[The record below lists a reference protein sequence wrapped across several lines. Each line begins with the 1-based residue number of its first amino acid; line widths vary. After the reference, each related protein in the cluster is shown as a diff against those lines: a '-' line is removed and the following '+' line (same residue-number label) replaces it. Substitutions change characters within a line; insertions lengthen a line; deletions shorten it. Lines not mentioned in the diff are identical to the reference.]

1 MVHRNSKALRGNMA
15 RFGIRMHPGPVLREE
30 YMDPLHLDT
39 DELARALG
47 VASSQIT
54 PIIADNEP
62 LTSDIALRLAR
73 CFRTSP
79 QFWLG
84 LQTAYDLSVA
94 QARFGAEIEA
104 RVQPIA
110 A

>member
-1 MVHRNSKALRGNMA
+1 
-15 RFGIRMHPGPVLREE
+15 MHPGRVLREE
-30 YMDPLHLDT
+30 YMEPMQLDA
-39 DELARALG
+39 DGLARALG
-47 VASSQIT
+47 VSAGRIA
-54 PIIADNEP
+54 PLIADQAP
-62 LTSDIALRLAR
+62 LTSDLALRLAR

-84 LQTAYDLSVA
+84 LQSAYDLSVA

-104 RVQPIA
+104 HVQPLA

>member
-1 MVHRNSKALRGNMA
+1 
-15 RFGIRMHPGPVLREE
+15 MHPGRVLREE
-30 YMDPLHLDT
+30 YMEPLRLDA
-39 DELARALG
+39 DGLAIALG
-47 VASSQIT
+47 VPPGRIA
-54 PIIADNEP
+54 PLIADKEP

-94 QARFGAEIEA
+94 QAQYGAEIEA
-104 RVQPIA
+104 HVQPIA